1 MSLFEEVFV
10 GVYKNLRRQTG
21 MKTGLER
28 MTFRCESRGYTENIC
43 LNAERESE
51 REREREGERTRAID
65 RV

>member
-43 LNAERESE
+43 LNAERERARE
-51 REREREGERTRAID
+51 RERERERGRER
-65 RV
+65 